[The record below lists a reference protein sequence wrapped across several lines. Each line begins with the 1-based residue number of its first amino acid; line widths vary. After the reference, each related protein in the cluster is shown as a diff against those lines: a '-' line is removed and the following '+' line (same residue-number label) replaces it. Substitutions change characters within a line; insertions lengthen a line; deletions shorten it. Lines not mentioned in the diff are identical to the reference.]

1 MSELACSF
9 LMMSFECLCWRPH
22 LLGFPPWAELLANE
36 GTRPLPWAE
45 LLANGST
52 PPRPWPSYRRTRP
65 LDPQPRSSVS
75 RVSALSFGGNP
86 ELPANERSRPPSL
99 GRVTGEREH

>member
-45 LLANGST
+45 LPANEST
-52 PPRPWPSYRRTRP
+52 PPPPLAELPPNETTRP
-65 LDPQPRSSVS
+65 P
-75 RVSALSFGGNP
+75 
-86 ELPANERSRPPSL
+86 
-99 GRVTGEREH
+99 T

>member
-45 LLANGST
+45 LPANEST
-52 PPRPWPSYRRTRP
+52 GPYRRTRA
-65 LDPQPRSSVS
+65 LDLHTRSSVS
-75 RVSALSFGGNP
+75 RVLALSFGGNP

-99 GRVTGEREH
+99 GRVTGEGEH